1 MFLFLAINYSTNYL
15 RNNVLWST
23 TRSGRPSPLNSIITR
38 CHNFHSAS
46 KSANLDHWNQK
57 QDQWLLTCIW
67 KKINDTS
74 KMAQLHFEILIL
86 CRQRQSADWYYL
98 LISGHR
104 VPLNT
109 EVSNSPHSC
118 SIQAEGS
125 LCRPVPCA
133 TLMLHRCFLTPGLS
147 SSSRFLLPSTGTS
160 DLLLCPLPFLLRGG
174 SEGEGGGRKTQDA
187 VAETPS

>member
-1 MFLFLAINYSTNYL
+1 MSYGRTPEVAGLPLSIVLLLGVTIL
-15 RNNVLWST
+15 IQHQNVLIWIIELKS
-23 TRSGRPSPLNSIITR
+23 RISDFLIASG
-38 CHNFHSAS
+38 
-46 KSANLDHWNQK
+46 
-57 QDQWLLTCIW
+57 
-67 KKINDTS
+67 KKKKKDTS
-74 KMAQLHFEILIL
+74 KMAQLHFEILLL

-118 SIQAEGS
+118 SIQTEGS

-133 TLMLHRCFLTPGLS
+133 TLILHRCFLTPGLS